1 MKTKPPWEEESGV
14 RVLRLY
20 KTDVHP
26 DWPQAV
32 NKTDLCADWPRIVIL
47 DLSAEQFSEFDQ
59 NPLAFATKY
68 NLYPEQPILWMSHC
82 AKPPLGQG
90 IPHATESSRWIVAIT
105 HGHDSI
111 SSCAACPQTTT
122 G

>member
-20 KTDVHP
+20 KTEVRP

-32 NKTDLCADWPRIVIL
+32 NKTDLCPNWPRIVIL
-47 DLSAEQFSEFDQ
+47 DLSAEQFSEFDR

-68 NLYPEQPILWMSHC
+68 NLYPEQPILWMSDC

-90 IPHATESSRWIVAIT
+90 IPHATESSRWTVVINHSKPSTGA
-105 HGHDSI
+105 
-111 SSCAACPQTTT
+111 CAACPQSTT